1 MDETVIEFSVIGE
14 PVAQPRHRATKMGGK
29 VRMYLP
35 KDHPVQDWKKRIA
48 ELALLVH
55 NKDPLIGPLSLE
67 LNFIF
72 TRPKTVKR
80 KGWKDTKPDLDNVV
94 KACMDAL
101 TNANIWEDDKQ
112 VCELVARKRWAEPEE
127 TPRAEFRLKTL

>member
-1 MDETVIEFSVIGE
+1 
-14 PVAQPRHRATKMGGK
+14 MGGK

-35 KDHPVQDWKKRIA
+35 KDHPVQDWKRRIS
-48 ELALLVH
+48 ECVFSDSR
-55 NKDPLIGPLSLE
+55 DPLIGPLSLE
-67 LNFIF
+67 LNFVF

-101 TNANIWEDDKQ
+101 TNANVWEDDKQ
-112 VCELVARKRWAEPEE
+112 VCELTARKRWAEPHE
-127 TPRAEFRLKTL
+127 TPRAEFILKTL

>member
-1 MDETVIEFSVIGE
+1 MDETVIKFSVVGE

-35 KDHPVQDWKKRIA
+35 KDHPVQDWKMRIS
-48 ELALLVH
+48 ECVFSDTR
-55 NKDPLIGPLSLE
+55 DPLVGPLSLE
-67 LNFIF
+67 LNFVF

-80 KGWKDTKPDLDNVV
+80 KGWKDTKPDLDNVI

-101 TNANIWEDDKQ
+101 TNANVWEDDKQ
-112 VCELVARKRWAEPEE
+112 VCELTARKRWAEPDE
-127 TPRAEFRLKTL
+127 TPRAEFILKTL

>member
-1 MDETVIEFSVIGE
+1 
-14 PVAQPRHRATKMGGK
+14 MGGK

-55 NKDPLIGPLSLE
+55 KQDPLIGPLSLE
-67 LNFIF
+67 LNFVF

-101 TNANIWEDDKQ
+101 TTANIWEDDKQ
-112 VCELVARKRWAEPEE
+112 VCELTARKRWAEPDESA
-127 TPRAEFRLKTL
+127 RAEFRLKTL